1 MTHIQ
6 FIPEQASAITLSDRS
21 ALSVEV
27 SHSIHRV
34 SRTDWAQLDSDS
46 LEGYDYYA
54 AIEDSGLPGIEPRY
68 FMIRDGQR
76 LIAVAPAYR
85 DRLKLSHLLDG
96 ALARLLGRFSIP
108 ILAVGSPVTE
118 TCSIACAPDWL
129 ARTPEMLQVLI
140 DALHRQSRLEGAWLY
155 LFKDVA
161 EERVTLRSA
170 LEHLDFVRVA
180 GMPRTRLPLPFT
192 GLEGYLASLGR
203 VMRKGL
209 KRKLKAPSNLRIE
222 ARQHQVE
229 DVIERMLAL
238 YADTVARSGEDI
250 EPLSADYFRSVL
262 AKLGERATCYL
273 FWSDNTLIGFN
284 LLLGDGARQ
293 IDKVFASDG
302 AAAREHNLYHRTWL
316 AHVQRCIEH
325 GIPAFEAS
333 QAAYGEKL
341 RLGCQLLSNDHFVRH
356 RRLWVTR
363 LLGWLVR
370 KAGLDQSTVA
380 IRNTDDE

>member
-6 FIPEQASAITLSDRS
+6 FIPEQASAITLSDRL

-34 SRTDWAQLDSDS
+34 SRSDWAQLDSDP

-96 ALARLLGRFSIP
+96 VLGRLLGHFSVP

-129 ARTPEMLQVLI
+129 ARTPEILQVLI
-140 DALHRQSRLEGAWLY
+140 DALHRQSRLEGTWLY

-180 GMPRTRLPLPFT
+180 GMPRTSLPLPFT
-192 GLEGYLASLGR
+192 ELDGYLASLGR

-209 KRKLKAPSNLRIE
+209 RRKLKAPSNLRIE

-238 YADTVARSGEDI
+238 YADTVARSGEEI
-250 EPLSADYFRSVL
+250 EPLTADYFRAVL

-273 FWSDNTLIGFN
+273 FWSGDTLIGFS
-284 LLLGDGARQ
+284 LLLGDGTRQ

-325 GIPAFEAS
+325 GIPTFEAS

-341 RLGCQLLSNDHFVRH
+341 RLGCQLLGNDHYVRH

-363 LLGWLVR
+363 VLGWLVH

>member
-1 MTHIQ
+1 MTQ
-6 FIPEQASAITLSDRS
+6 LQSLSEQASPITLSDRS

-34 SRTDWAQLDSDS
+34 SRTDWAQLDSDP

-85 DRLKLSHLLDG
+85 DRLKLSHLLEG
-96 ALARLLGRFSIP
+96 VLGRLLGPVSVP

-129 ARTPEMLQVLI
+129 ARTPEILQVLI
-140 DALHRQSRLEGAWLY
+140 NALHRQSRLEGTWLY

-170 LEHLDFVRVA
+170 LEHLDFARVA
-180 GMPRTRLPLPFT
+180 GMPRTSLPLPFT
-192 GLEGYLASLGR
+192 ELDGYFASLGR

-250 EPLSADYFRSVL
+250 EPLTADYFRGVL

-273 FWSDNTLIGFN
+273 FWSGDTLIGFN
-284 LLLGDGARQ
+284 LLLGDGTRQ

-341 RLGCQLLSNDHFVRH
+341 RLGCQLLGNDHYVRH

-363 LLGWLVR
+363 VLGWMVR